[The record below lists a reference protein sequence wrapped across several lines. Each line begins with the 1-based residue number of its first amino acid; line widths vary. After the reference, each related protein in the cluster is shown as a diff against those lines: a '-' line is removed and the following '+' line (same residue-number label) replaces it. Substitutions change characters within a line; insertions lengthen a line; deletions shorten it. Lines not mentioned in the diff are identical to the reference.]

1 MSKEINNK
9 FYKIL
14 LIYFFA
20 TGIAEGILAL
30 WLLLNIPTD
39 PKNALILGYS
49 LSRLSMV
56 ASLAVI
62 VAVFLILLLKSIL
75 NSSFNERI
83 NNSLSTL
90 FSIYDLALPAMIVF
104 TLLFICGP
112 YIKLLTLTP
121 LEVIP
126 ERLSPFIILIA
137 TRLIHSGL
145 IAFIV
150 IAVRYLKG
158 IRWKYS
164 SRKITII
171 LSSVATLLVM
181 ASLAHE
187 LIRSV
192 TQHRQLW
199 AYKWYFEL
207 SYEHNVPT
215 YFSAFILGVTGII
228 LAAIAKK
235 NFKERFKWHW
245 LILSIGFLYL
255 AIDEV
260 VIIHE
265 RLGQLVVMVIEPE
278 DLLFSDW
285 AYAGLLIV
293 ITLSILFFSFYKH
306 LPPNTKRGFFISAT
320 LFVGAALGLEIIGS
334 AILFRIGYNQNIHTA
349 FTTVEEFLEMIAIII
364 FIETISTYL
373 KNSNAFIKSEI

>member
-192 TQHRQLW
+192 TQYTYPQKLDH
-199 AYKWYFEL
+199 EL
-207 SYEHNVPT
+207 
-215 YFSAFILGVTGII
+215 
-228 LAAIAKK
+228 
-235 NFKERFKWHW
+235 R
-245 LILSIGFLYL
+245 
-255 AIDEV
+255 
-260 VIIHE
+260 
-265 RLGQLVVMVIEPE
+265 
-278 DLLFSDW
+278 
-285 AYAGLLIV
+285 
-293 ITLSILFFSFYKH
+293 
-306 LPPNTKRGFFISAT
+306 
-320 LFVGAALGLEIIGS
+320 
-334 AILFRIGYNQNIHTA
+334 
-349 FTTVEEFLEMIAIII
+349 
-364 FIETISTYL
+364 
-373 KNSNAFIKSEI
+373 